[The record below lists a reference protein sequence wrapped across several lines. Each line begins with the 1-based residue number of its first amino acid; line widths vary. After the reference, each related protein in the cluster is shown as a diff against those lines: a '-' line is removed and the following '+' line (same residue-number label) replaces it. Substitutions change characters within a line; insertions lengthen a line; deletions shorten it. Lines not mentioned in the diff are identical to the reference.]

1 MHYMLQCVFTY
12 IMFLVVME
20 GVKNTAMSLFS
31 ELVGTVFY
39 KVMEGFSQ
47 ASGRKYTQDKVL
59 MPFITLCSLS
69 NENNKGS
76 RQSAKILILNFI
88 RINFKNLT
96 IISKCK
102 QEENTLVMERT
113 IE

>member
-1 MHYMLQCVFTY
+1 MAIYIMYYMLQCVFTY

-31 ELVGTVFY
+31 ELLGTVFY

-47 ASGRKYTQDKVL
+47 ASGRKYTQDKIL

-76 RQSAKILILNFI
+76 GQSAKIFD
-88 RINFKNLT
+88 T
-96 IISKCK
+96 
-102 QEENTLVMERT
+102 
-113 IE
+113 

>member
-1 MHYMLQCVFTY
+1 MHYMLQCLFTY
-12 IMFLVVME
+12 MMFLVVMG

-39 KVMEGFSQ
+39 KVMEGFSW
-47 ASGRKYTQDKVL
+47 APRRKYTQDKIL

-76 RQSAKILILNFI
+76 GKSAKILIFNII
-88 RINFKNLT
+88 RIHFKNL
-96 IISKCK
+96 IILNK
-102 QEENTLVMERT
+102 
-113 IE
+113 